1 MSIKS
6 FRKKEGISQKELI
19 NILKQN
25 GYTCTPPALSKVEN
39 GSIAVSEEM
48 LQALRKAFPNVNP
61 SWFTND
67 DQVLARYREI
77 HHMTKKEMV
86 DEIKYFYKPFD
97 MELLESFENGENV
110 FSYTIIWAIQ
120 QAFGID
126 LTDKSDHES
135 LLEYAAAC
143 QVAKQL
149 HLIQIRGMRGL
160 RACRRLNINIDEF
173 LEDVQKTAKQLIS
186 DTPGGNAFSIQSAMR
201 HGFDLLQIEKQ
212 VNECAETMHTYL
224 RRPTDDIVKMI
235 NPYKVFGMMVN
246 KTGLKETE
254 AGNIAVLPVDLD
266 TESGTE
272 YDIFDRFD
280 PVVDILLKE
289 APEDGYICLVGGDEF
304 HRKDKEVT
312 IPNGKIIN
320 AYMIKN
326 IGSSD

>member
-1 MSIKS
+1 MTIKS

-48 LQALRKAFPNVNP
+48 LQALTKAFSNVNP

-86 DEIKYFYKPFD
+86 DEIKYFYKSFD
-97 MELLESFENGENV
+97 MELLDAFENGENV

-149 HLIQIRGMRGL
+149 YLIQIRGL

-186 DTPGGNAFSIQSAMR
+186 DTPGGNAFSIQSAMK
-201 HGFDLLQIEKQ
+201 HGCDLLEIENRI
-212 VNECAETMHTYL
+212 NECAKTMYIYL
-224 RRPTDDIVKMI
+224 SRPTDDIVKMI

-254 AGNIAVLPVDLD
+254 VGNIAVLPLDLD
-266 TESGTE
+266 TENDTK

-289 APEDGYICLVGGDEF
+289 APEDGYICLVGEMNF
-304 HRKDKEVT
+304 TEKTK
-312 IPNGKIIN
+312 K
-320 AYMIKN
+320 
-326 IGSSD
+326 